1 MTKWHLDILYYV
13 NKQSITPVSFHIGCS
28 NHDVSIVTLTSRVYC
43 CEVIICMGTGNSI
56 VWSFIGVGST
66 PIPNTATRYVNVSI
80 VLIYC

>member
-1 MTKWHLDILYYV
+1 MICTHTVYYV
-13 NKQSITPVSFHIGCS
+13 SNKLLTSLSLHIGCS

-43 CEVIICMGTGNSI
+43 CEVIICMGTGDNI